1 MKRHK
6 IMFCKNFMPGRR
18 ESECSEERYESGKQ
32 SSAKRQRLDSN
43 ATCDCGFTL
52 QMKNFSDQICH
63 ACVRKNDRH
72 KDNIKPI
79 TIRIRGCYSE
89 IHGGANQEDV
99 KKQMFQSAQFTQ
111 PDSTPM
117 YLRINE
123 PVRLDLIP
131 DDPNYNTL
139 RQTMQNLTTFQS
151 SATYFCEH
159 SEFWILLRKH
169 AKRCKVIKELP
180 KDTREEM
187 MNMLNLTPRSAAA
200 TVSANIL
207 YWFVFSPHAAA
218 VCDVGPCNY
227 FPIHPIL
234 SMSDRIRAWSPKKG
248 PSILSFFQFLKTRLP
263 QKKTVPDDVLS
274 EVPSDVPK
282 IVSKIPCVFSFSK

>member
-18 ESECSEERYESGKQ
+18 ESPKLECSEECSATRNQ

-63 ACVRKNDRH
+63 ECIRKNDRH
-72 KDNIKPI
+72 RDNIKPI

-89 IHGGANQEDV
+89 MHAFGEANQEDV
-99 KKQMFQSAQFTQ
+99 KKQIFQSAHFTQ

-123 PVRLDLIP
+123 LVRSDLIP
-131 DDPNYNTL
+131 DDPNDNTL
-139 RQTMQNLTTFQS
+139 RQTMQNIMNFQS
-151 SATYFCEH
+151 SATYFCQH

-169 AKRCKVIKELP
+169 AKKCKVIKELP
-180 KDTREEM
+180 KHTREEM
-187 MNMLNLTPRSAAA
+187 MDMLNLTPRNAAA

-218 VCDVGPCNY
+218 VHDVGPCNY

-234 SMSDRIRAWSPKKG
+234 SVSDRIRAWSPKKG
-248 PSILSFFQFLKTRLP
+248 PSILSFFQFLKRRLP
-263 QKKTVPDDVLS
+263 PKKTSD
-274 EVPSDVPK
+274 VPSDVQK
-282 IVSKIPCVFSFSK
+282 FVSKIPCVFSFPT